1 MDQITLSQAIDGYT
15 IAANARRL
23 SAHTLAD
30 YSTTFRKLAQYLK
43 TDPLASITTYQVR
56 RFLAAQRDISKMG
69 PFTEADIRA
78 MLSSLDKSKAYSRP
92 GKRECNHS
100 LGSSV
105 RNRAILLVLVDTGLC
120 ASELCELRIKDVDLN
135 NRRLII
141 LGKGSKERIIPF
153 SAVTSQA
160 IWRYQATRPKDSTND
175 FLFVTPEGQPLDRV
189 GLGKLILR
197 IGERAG
203 VTNAHSHRFRH
214 TFAINLL
221 RNGGNAYALQMM
233 LGHLIMEMVR
243 RYLALAQA
251 DVEAAHRRA
260 SPVANWRL

>member
-1 MDQITLSQAIDGYT
+1 MDQITFSKAIDGYL
-15 IAANARRL
+15 IAANAHRL
-23 SAHTLAD
+23 STHTLAD
-30 YSTTFRKLAQYLK
+30 YSTTFRKLAQHLK
-43 TDPLASITTYQVR
+43 SDPPIVSITTNQVR
-56 RFLAAQRDISKMG
+56 GFLAAQRDISKME

-78 MLSSLDKSKAYSRP
+78 MLSPLDKSKSYSRP

-105 RNRAILLVLVDTGLC
+105 RNRAILLVLVDTGLR

-135 NRRLII
+135 NRRLIV

-175 FLFVTPEGQPLDRV
+175 FLFVTADGQPLDRV

-197 IGERAG
+197 IGQRAG
-203 VTNAHSHRFRH
+203 FVT
-214 TFAINLL
+214 
-221 RNGGNAYALQMM
+221 
-233 LGHLIMEMVR
+233 
-243 RYLALAQA
+243 
-251 DVEAAHRRA
+251 EAAMRGTPEWKIQEVTGHK
-260 SPVANWRL
+260 SPAVLRGYIRDMGVGQVDVIRGARGEDDQ

>member
-1 MDQITLSQAIDGYT
+1 MSHHILHNIPAPRPEQRAIE
-15 IAANARRL
+15 
-23 SAHTLAD
+23 
-30 YSTTFRKLAQYLK
+30 
-43 TDPLASITTYQVR
+43 
-56 RFLAAQRDISKMG
+56 

-78 MLSSLDKSKAYSRP
+78 MLSSLDRSKTYSRP

-105 RNRAILLVLVDTGLC
+105 RNRAILLVLLDTGLR
-120 ASELCELRIKDVDLN
+120 ASELCELHVKDVDLN
-135 NRRLII
+135 NRRPIV
-141 LGKGSKERIIPF
+141 LGKDSKERIIPF

-160 IWRYQATRPKDSTND
+160 IWRYEATRPKDPAND
-175 FLFVTPEGQPLDRV
+175 FLFVIAEGQPLDRV

-203 VTNAHSHRFRH
+203 VTNAHPHRFRH
-214 TFAINLL
+214 TFSINFL
-221 RNGGNAYALQMM
+221 RNGGNSYALQMM
-233 LGHLIMEMVR
+233 LGHSTMEMVK

-251 DVEAAHRRA
+251 DVEAAHRQA